1 MQVEDETKDLLENF
15 CLIFIVWLQEN
26 IQAIN
31 NIWQA
36 YFKFQGCHVVGS
48 LTKGFVFFDSIAE
61 TMNVPPDHTFGTCLL
76 PEDYGKYTDV
86 LL

>member
-1 MQVEDETKDLLENF
+1 M
-15 CLIFIVWLQEN
+15 
-26 IQAIN
+26 
-31 NIWQA
+31 
-36 YFKFQGCHVVGS
+36 VGS